1 MADNLQNRGGQDRTR
16 INLSQD
22 HEVTY
27 WSQRF
32 RVSKEQL
39 IAVVKTV
46 GPQVEVVE
54 QYLVND
60 KPLDQH

>member
-60 KPLDQH
+60 KPLDQR

>member
-32 RVSKEQL
+32 QVSKEQL

-60 KPLDQH
+60 KPLDQR